1 MNIQIQDVSETR
13 KSLVASFD
21 AAEIAAEHK
30 AVVGEFIKV
39 ARIPG
44 FRPGKAPVAMVAKRH
59 AKEILEEFRKRVV
72 TKAYRESIEESKLD
86 VVSVINVEEGEI
98 TADAEASI
106 TVTVDVQPEFELPEY
121 EGIPTT
127 SEPTDSTEEEVEKTI
142 ETMRA
147 ERADFKVAERAAGK
161 GDYVKLSYEGT
172 VAGQPI
178 LEIAPD
184 KQVYGKVPQ
193 TWEEVEGENEGL
205 IPGLGKNLDGVS
217 VGDKKEVNVSFP
229 ADFAAVPALAG
240 KDAVY
245 AIEVLEVRERVLPE
259 IDEEFLKAHQADDIE
274 GLKTNIRNHIKMQKE
289 GRNRNEQRRQ
299 VTEALISRVSV
310 SAPESMVEGETQSVL
325 RQFVD
330 ENMRRGVSAEK
341 LEADKEELYDN
352 ARKAALTRVQS
363 QLILAKIAQKE
374 EVKVEEADMNQFI
387 YQQAMQSGQAPDK
400 FVKELTKNRDQLR
413 SIQQSILFNKT
424 LDLLV
429 SKSSVT
435 EATAPSA

>member
-1 MNIQIQDVSETR
+1 VNIQTQDVSETR

-21 AAEIAAEHK
+21 ATEIAAEHK

-44 FRPGKAPVAMVAKRH
+44 FRPGKAPIAMVTKRH

-72 TKAYRESIEESKLD
+72 TKAYRSAVDESKLA

-98 TADAEASI
+98 TPDTAASI
-106 TVTVDVQPEFELPEY
+106 TVTVDIQPEFELPEY

-127 SEPTDSTEEEVEKTI
+127 VLPSEASDEEVEKTV
-142 ETMRA
+142 EAMRA
-147 ERADFKVAERAAGK
+147 ERVDFKPTERAAAK
-161 GDYVKLSYEGT
+161 SDYVKLSYEGT
-172 VAGQPI
+172 LDGQPI

-184 KQVYGKVPQ
+184 KQIYGKVPQ
-193 TWEEVEGENEGL
+193 TWEEVEGENEGI
-205 IPGLGKNLDGVS
+205 IPGLGKNLDGLK

-229 ADFAAVPALAG
+229 ADFEAVPALAG

-245 AIEVLEVRERVLPE
+245 AIEILEVREKILPE
-259 IDEEFLKAHQADDIE
+259 IDAEFLKAHQADDLD
-274 GLKTNIRNHIKMQKE
+274 GLKTNVRNQIKLQKE
-289 GRNRNEQRRQ
+289 GRNRSDQRRQ
-299 VTEALISRVSV
+299 VTESLLSKVSI
-310 SAPESMVEGETQSVL
+310 SAPESMVEEETQSIL
-325 RQFVD
+325 RQFVN
-330 ENMRRGVSAEK
+330 ENMRRGVTAEK
-341 LEADKEELYDN
+341 LEADKEELYDKARN
-352 ARKAALTRVQS
+352 AAITRVQS
-363 QLILAKIAQKE
+363 QLMLAKIADKE
-374 EVKVEEADMNQFI
+374 KVRIEERDMNEFI
-387 YQQAMQSGQAPDK
+387 YQQAMQSGQAPEK

-435 EATAPSA
+435 ETAAEA

>member
-1 MNIQIQDVSETR
+1 VNIQTQDVSETR

-72 TKAYRESIEESKLD
+72 TKVYRSAIDESKLE

-98 TADAEASI
+98 NADAEATI
-106 TVTVDVQPEFELPEY
+106 TVIVDVQPEFELPDY

-127 SEPTDSTEEEVEKTI
+127 TESTDASDEEVEKTI
-142 ETMRA
+142 EAMRA

-161 GDYVKLSYEGT
+161 GDYVKMSYEGA
-172 VAGQPI
+172 VEGQPI

-193 TWEEVEGENEGL
+193 TWEEVDGENEGL
-205 IPGLGKNLDGVS
+205 IPGLGKNLNGLS

-229 ADFAAVPALAG
+229 AEFAAVPALAG
-240 KDAVY
+240 KEAVY

-259 IDEEFLKAHQADDIE
+259 IDEEFLKAHQADDID
-274 GLKTNIRNHIKMQKE
+274 GLKTNVRNQIKMQKD
-289 GRNRNEQRRQ
+289 GRNRSEQRRQ
-299 VTEALISRVSV
+299 VTEALISKVTV
-310 SAPESMVEGETQSVL
+310 FAPESMVEGETQSVL

-341 LEADKEELYDN
+341 LEEDKEELYDN
-352 ARKAALTRVQS
+352 ARKAATTRVQS
-363 QLILAKIAQKE
+363 QLILAKIAKKE
-374 EVKVEEADMNQFI
+374 EVKVDEADMNQFI

-435 EATAPSA
+435 EVAAQV

>member
-1 MNIQIQDVSETR
+1 MNIQTQDVSETR

-44 FRPGKAPVAMVAKRH
+44 FRPGKAPVAMVSKRH
-59 AKEILEEFRKRVV
+59 AKDITEEFRKRLV
-72 TKAYRESIEESKLD
+72 TKAYRSAIEESKLE

-98 TADAEASI
+98 SADAEATI
-106 TVTVDVQPEFELPEY
+106 TVTVDVQPSFELPEY
-121 EGIPTT
+121 ENIPTT
-127 SEPTDSTEEEVEKTI
+127 TQSTVATDEEVEKTI
-142 ETMRA
+142 EAMRA
-147 ERADFKVAERAAGK
+147 ERTDFKVADRAAAK
-161 GDYVKLSYEGT
+161 GDYVKLAYEGAIEGT
-172 VAGQPI
+172 PI

-205 IPGLGKNLDGVS
+205 IPGLGQHLNGLK
-217 VGDKKEVNVSFP
+217 VGDKKDVAISF
-229 ADFAAVPALAG
+229 AAEFTAVPALAG

-245 AIEVLEVRERVLPE
+245 AVEVLEVRERVLPE
-259 IDEEFLKAHQADDIE
+259 IDEAFLQAHQADDLD
-274 GLKTNIRNHIKMQKE
+274 GLKTNIRNQIKLQKE
-289 GRNRNEQRRQ
+289 GLNRSEQRRQ
-299 VTEALISRVSV
+299 VTEALISKVTV

-330 ENMRRGVSAEK
+330 ENMRRGVPAEK

-352 ARKAALTRVQS
+352 ARKAAITRVQS
-363 QLILAKIAQKE
+363 QLILAKIAEKE
-374 EVKVEEADMNQFI
+374 AVKVDEADMNQFI

-435 EATAPSA
+435 EAAAQAE

>member
-1 MNIQIQDVSETR
+1 MNIQTQDVSETR
-13 KSLVASFD
+13 KSLVASFE

-44 FRPGKAPVAMVAKRH
+44 FRPGKAPVAMVSKRH
-59 AKEILEEFRKRVV
+59 AKDILEEFRKRVV
-72 TKAYRESIEESKLD
+72 TKAYRSAVEESKLE

-98 TADAEASI
+98 NPDAEATI
-106 TVTVDVQPEFELPEY
+106 TVTVDIQPQFELPEY

-127 SEPTDSTEEEVEKTI
+127 TEPTDATEDEVEKTI
-142 ETMRA
+142 EQMRA
-147 ERADFKVAERAAGK
+147 ERADFKVAERAAAK
-161 GDYVKLSYEGT
+161 SDYVKLSYEGS
-172 VAGQPI
+172 VDGQPI

-193 TWEEVEGENEGL
+193 TWEEVDGENEGL
-205 IPGLGKNLDGVS
+205 IPGLGKNLDGLN
-217 VGDKKEVNVSFP
+217 VGDKKEVSVSFP
-229 ADFAAVPALAG
+229 ADFTAVPALAG

-245 AIEVLEVRERVLPE
+245 AIEVLEVREKILPE
-259 IDEEFLKAHQADDIE
+259 IDEEFLKAHQADDLD

-289 GRNRNEQRRQ
+289 GRNRSEQRRQ
-299 VTEALISRVSV
+299 VTESLLSKVSI
-310 SAPESMVEGETQSVL
+310 SAPESMVEGETQSVM
-325 RQFVD
+325 RQLVN

-341 LEADKEELYDN
+341 LEADKEEIYDN
-352 ARKAALTRVQS
+352 ARKAAITRVQS
-363 QLILAKIAQKE
+363 QLLLAKIADKE
-374 EVKVEEADMNQFI
+374 KVRVEEADMNQFI

-435 EATAPSA
+435 EAAAEA

>member
-1 MNIQIQDVSETR
+1 MNIQTQDVSETR

-44 FRPGKAPVAMVAKRH
+44 FRPGKAPVAMVSKRH
-59 AKEILEEFRKRVV
+59 AKDITEEFRKRVV
-72 TKAYRESIEESKLD
+72 TKAYRSAIEESKLE

-98 TADAEASI
+98 SADAEATI
-106 TVTVDVQPEFELPEY
+106 TVTVDVQPSFELPEY
-121 EGIPTT
+121 ENIPTT
-127 SEPTDSTEEEVEKTI
+127 TQSTVATDEEVEKTI
-142 ETMRA
+142 EAMRA
-147 ERADFKVAERAAGK
+147 ERTDFKVADRAAAK
-161 GDYVKLSYEGT
+161 GDYVKLAYEGAIEGT
-172 VAGQPI
+172 PI

-205 IPGLGKNLDGVS
+205 IPGLGQHLNGLK
-217 VGDKKEVNVSFP
+217 VGDKKDVAISF
-229 ADFAAVPALAG
+229 AAEFTAVPALAG

-245 AIEVLEVRERVLPE
+245 AVEVLEVRERVLPE
-259 IDEEFLKAHQADDIE
+259 IDEAFLQAHQADDLD
-274 GLKTNIRNHIKMQKE
+274 GLKTNIRNQIKLQKE
-289 GRNRNEQRRQ
+289 GLNRSEQRRQ
-299 VTEALISRVSV
+299 VTEALISKVTV

-330 ENMRRGVSAEK
+330 ENMRRGVPAEK

-352 ARKAALTRVQS
+352 ARKAAITRVQS
-363 QLILAKIAQKE
+363 QLILAKIAEKE
-374 EVKVEEADMNQFI
+374 AVKVDEADMNQFI

-435 EATAPSA
+435 EAAAQAE

>member
-1 MNIQIQDVSETR
+1 MNIQTQDVSETR

-44 FRPGKAPVAMVAKRH
+44 FRPGKAPVAMVSKRH
-59 AKEILEEFRKRVV
+59 AKDITEEFRKRVV
-72 TKAYRESIEESKLD
+72 TKAYRSAIEESKLE

-98 TADAEASI
+98 SADAEATI
-106 TVTVDVQPEFELPEY
+106 TVTVDVQPSFELPEY
-121 EGIPTT
+121 ENIPTT
-127 SEPTDSTEEEVEKTI
+127 TQSTVATDEEVEKTI
-142 ETMRA
+142 EAMRA
-147 ERADFKVAERAAGK
+147 ERTDFKVADRAAAK
-161 GDYVKLSYEGT
+161 GDYVKLAYEGAIEGT
-172 VAGQPI
+172 PI

-205 IPGLGKNLDGVS
+205 IPGLGQHLNGLK
-217 VGDKKEVNVSFP
+217 VGDKKDVAISF
-229 ADFAAVPALAG
+229 AAEFTAVPALAG

-245 AIEVLEVRERVLPE
+245 AVEVLEVRERVLPE
-259 IDEEFLKAHQADDIE
+259 IDEAFLQAHQADDLD
-274 GLKTNIRNHIKMQKE
+274 GLKTNIRNQIKLQKE
-289 GRNRNEQRRQ
+289 GRNRSEQRRQ
-299 VTEALISRVSV
+299 VTEALISKVTV

-325 RQFVD
+325 RQFVH
-330 ENMRRGVSAEK
+330 ENMRRGVPAEK

-352 ARKAALTRVQS
+352 ARKAAITRVQS
-363 QLILAKIAQKE
+363 QLILAKIAEKE
-374 EVKVEEADMNQFI
+374 AVKVDEADMNQFI

-435 EATAPSA
+435 EAAAQAE

>member
-1 MNIQIQDVSETR
+1 MNIQTQDVSETR

-44 FRPGKAPVAMVAKRH
+44 FRPGKAPVAMVSKRH
-59 AKEILEEFRKRVV
+59 AKDITEEFRKRLV
-72 TKAYRESIEESKLD
+72 TKAYRSAIEESKLE

-98 TADAEASI
+98 SADAEATI
-106 TVTVDVQPEFELPEY
+106 TVTVDVQPSFELPEY
-121 EGIPTT
+121 ENIPTT
-127 SEPTDSTEEEVEKTI
+127 TQSTVATDEEVEKTI
-142 ETMRA
+142 EAMRA
-147 ERADFKVAERAAGK
+147 ERTDFKVADRAAAK
-161 GDYVKLSYEGT
+161 GDYVKLAYEGAIEGT
-172 VAGQPI
+172 PI

-205 IPGLGKNLDGVS
+205 IPGLGQHLNGLK
-217 VGDKKEVNVSFP
+217 VGDKKDVAISF
-229 ADFAAVPALAG
+229 AAEFTAVPALAG

-245 AIEVLEVRERVLPE
+245 AVEVLEVRERVLPE
-259 IDEEFLKAHQADDIE
+259 IDEAFLQAHQADDLD
-274 GLKTNIRNHIKMQKE
+274 GLKTNIRNQIKLQKE
-289 GRNRNEQRRQ
+289 GLNRSEQRRQ
-299 VTEALISRVSV
+299 VTEALISKVTV

-330 ENMRRGVSAEK
+330 ENMRRGVPAEK

-352 ARKAALTRVQS
+352 ARKAAITRVQS
-363 QLILAKIAQKE
+363 QLILAKIAEKE
-374 EVKVEEADMNQFI
+374 AVKVDEADMNQFI
-387 YQQAMQSGQAPDK
+387 YQQATQSGQAPDK

-435 EATAPSA
+435 EAAAQAE

>member
-1 MNIQIQDVSETR
+1 MNIQTQDVSETR

-44 FRPGKAPVAMVAKRH
+44 FRPGKAPVAMVSKRH
-59 AKEILEEFRKRVV
+59 AKDITEEFRKRVV
-72 TKAYRESIEESKLD
+72 TKAYRSAIEESKLE

-98 TADAEASI
+98 SADAEATI
-106 TVTVDVQPEFELPEY
+106 TVTVDVQPSFELPEY
-121 EGIPTT
+121 ENIPTT
-127 SEPTDSTEEEVEKTI
+127 TQSTVATDEEVEKTI
-142 ETMRA
+142 EAMRA
-147 ERADFKVAERAAGK
+147 ERTDFKVADRAAAK
-161 GDYVKLSYEGT
+161 GDYVKLAYEGAIEGT
-172 VAGQPI
+172 PI

-205 IPGLGKNLDGVS
+205 IPGLGQHLNGLK
-217 VGDKKEVNVSFP
+217 VGDKKDVAISF
-229 ADFAAVPALAG
+229 AAEFTAVPALAG

-245 AIEVLEVRERVLPE
+245 AVEVLEVRERVLPE
-259 IDEEFLKAHQADDIE
+259 IDEAFLQAHQADDLD
-274 GLKTNIRNHIKMQKE
+274 GLKTNIRNQIKLQKE
-289 GRNRNEQRRQ
+289 GRNRSEQRRQ
-299 VTEALISRVSV
+299 VTEALISKVTV

-330 ENMRRGVSAEK
+330 ENMRRGVPAEK

-352 ARKAALTRVQS
+352 ARKAAITRVQS
-363 QLILAKIAQKE
+363 QLILAKIAEKE
-374 EVKVEEADMNQFI
+374 AVKVDEADMNQFI

-435 EATAPSA
+435 EAAAQAE